1 MTKFITE
8 IINNT
13 IETGIG
19 QSIIAFAAWGYSFF
33 LVAIV
38 LYYAVLAL
46 IKLISGNKN

>member
-1 MTKFITE
+1 MMKFITK

-33 LVAIV
+33 LVVVV
-38 LYYAVLAL
+38 LYYAVISL